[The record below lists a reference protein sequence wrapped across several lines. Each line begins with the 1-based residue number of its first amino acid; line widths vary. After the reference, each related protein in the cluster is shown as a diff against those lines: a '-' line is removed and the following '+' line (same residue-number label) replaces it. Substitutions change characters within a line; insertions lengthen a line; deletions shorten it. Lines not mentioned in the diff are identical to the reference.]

1 MNKNPFV
8 FICGKRGIGFS
19 LLLCGKMVATLTP
32 TLIQILSRELRETLL
47 NSRLSHISQSAPET
61 VELSFYHPDRAGLI
75 LTLALLPLKPILFAS
90 MDKHQALAKPPNFCR
105 SLRKHLEYALLTAI
119 ESDPGERMVHFVLK
133 TAEGT
138 FRLVFEGIPKYPNVI
153 LVGPDNLII
162 SALRYK
168 NDVER
173 PVMPQ
178 ASYKGP
184 PHGSSRNYNNERG
197 AWPAS
202 SNKSSP
208 PMESGP
214 PQPLEKPNF
223 WQVNG
228 KQLQDLWEKAGRP
241 DLGPWIKNDF
251 RGTDTEL
258 TGYLENFGDQVFSQW
273 DLVKREILEQGWK
286 RFLLFPGPPPS
297 LKVFP
302 MKVASDKESKTFTSA
317 SQALENFFKVE
328 SQYRDLLT
336 TRTKLETEVAKAIKH
351 EKRILEKLKK
361 DRSEAEKSDQYQWW
375 GELLMAQLHKVK
387 LHLSEITLEDVVRGG
402 PTPVLVPLDPEVT
415 PLVNAQRFF
424 KKAQKGSRGL
434 AQVEKREREIL
445 ERMNQLKS
453 AQRSLP
459 ALQDPAEIKKAFLDL
474 FPKKIEQELK
484 PKKAKEER
492 VPTPNI
498 LREKLSKQFEL
509 CAGTSAAAN
518 EYVTFQLAQPDDLWF
533 HVRDLPGS
541 HVILRKLQRDI
552 AVPEE
557 ILLQAAKVAA
567 VHSKAK
573 PGSKVTVSYTEK
585 KNVKK
590 IPGGPMGLVTMTKEK
605 SLFIEV

>member
-1 MNKNPFV
+1 M
-8 FICGKRGIGFS
+8 
-19 LLLCGKMVATLTP
+19 TP

-61 VELSFYHPDRAGLI
+61 VELSFYHPDRPNRV
-75 LTLALLPLKPILFAS
+75 LTLALLPLKPILFVS
-90 MDKHQALAKPPNFCR
+90 LEKHPALAKPPNFCR

-119 ESDPGERMVHFVLK
+119 EAEPGERMMHFVLK
-133 TAEGT
+133 TGEGS

-153 LVGPDNLII
+153 LVGGDNLII

-178 ASYKGP
+178 ASYK
-184 PHGSSRNYNNERG
+184 
-197 AWPAS
+197 A
-202 SNKSSP
+202 
-208 PMESGP
+208 P
-214 PQPLEKPNF
+214 PQPLEKPNL
-223 WQVNG
+223 WQLNG
-228 KQLQDLWEKAGRP
+228 RQFQDLWEKTEKPA
-241 DLGPWIKNDF
+241 LGPWLKNDF

-258 TGYLENFGDQVFSQW
+258 TSYLENFGDQVFSQW

-286 RFLLFPGPPPS
+286 KYILFPGPPPS
-297 LKVFP
+297 LKIFP
-302 MKVASDKESKTFTSA
+302 MKVSPEKESLSFTSG
-317 SQALENFFKVE
+317 SQALEKFFQAE
-328 SQYRDLLT
+328 SRYRGLLT
-336 TRTKLETEVAKAIKH
+336 ERTRLESEVARAIKH

-361 DRSEAEKSDQYQWW
+361 DRAEAEKSDQYQWW

-387 LHLSEITLEDVVRGG
+387 LHLSEIILEDVVRG
-402 PTPVLVPLDPEVT
+402 TPQPIAIPLDPEIT
-415 PLVNAQRFF
+415 PLHNAQRFF

-459 ALQDPAEIKKAFLDL
+459 ALQEEAEIKKAYQDL
-474 FPKKIEQELK
+474 FPKKKEQEAK
-484 PKKAKEER
+484 PKKAKEEK

-498 LREKLSKQFEL
+498 LRTKLSKQFEL

-518 EYVTFQLAQPDDLWF
+518 EYVTFQLAQPEDLWF

-552 AVPEE
+552 AVPED
-557 ILLQAAKVAA
+557 ILMQAAKVAA
-567 VHSKAK
+567 VHSKAQ

-605 SLFIEV
+605 SLFVEV